1 MVAWGCVR
9 RGCNV
14 PGCDGPKFSL
24 GLCRMHYDVVRAC
37 EQLGRLNPL
46 KVYAA
51 RVRAVYVKR
60 KPWRIPL
67 VRCRCCELH
76 LKELGCASC
85 RVAMRRWF
93 LKRALKEALLQT
105 KEE

>member
-1 MVAWGCVR
+1 MVARGAVKH
-9 RGCNV
+9 GCNV

-24 GLCRMHYDVVRAC
+24 GLCRRRYDMVRRC
-37 EQLGRLNPL
+37 EQFGRLNPL
-46 KVYAA
+46 KVHAG
-51 RVRAVYVKR
+51 RVMGAYVKR
-60 KPWRIPL
+60 GPWRIAL
-67 VRCRCCELH
+67 VRCRCGELH